1 MNYHLK
7 IIFFLIILLALNAKA
22 YLQSDV
28 LLRKYNTMQGIQK
41 IETGLKVC
49 DSLADY
55 PIEMLVFSKKLL
67 QEAKKIVPKTTLLAK
82 TCKCVSD
89 AYYYSDSIEQ
99 SNKYMQNAIHIASS
113 IHPPDNDF
121 IGETFNDLGLNYM
134 DFGKRTEAY
143 DCLLKANQY
152 LKNSSNNSTKADAIS
167 NLAVFY
173 HSGGQ
178 FEKATELFIQAFT
191 LDKKTG
197 NKQRQSSSLNS
208 LGRVYVDWGKYD
220 TGLKY
225 YFQSL
230 NLLDT
235 VKEKSMIAIR
245 YNNIGMVYQLKNDH
259 KNAINWIDK
268 ARKIEEKEGN
278 NQKLAIRYFNLA
290 NSYAALKD
298 IKNAEI
304 FYGKSNKIFSEIDQ
318 FRELSKVNAAL
329 GQLYFDLGQ
338 YDKAISFYNKSEEY
352 AYKSG
357 TLPEKANIY
366 KSLYQFYKKTGQFE
380 KALKYYD
387 LHTNAKDSIFN
398 LNASKQVEELEI
410 QYQTAQKEVEINR
423 LESENQVKKKEVTFR
438 KRERNIA
445 TFGFIILAVLLGI
458 LYRLFNIVKKQKYI
472 LANQNEELD
481 RLNKIQNQ
489 LFSIISHD
497 FRSITSSYQASA
509 KIIEHYLGKGQPEKL
524 LPIANEITKNSK
536 NLSSM
541 LENLLQWALI
551 RRKGIE
557 PDKKQVIV
565 REEFEKTVEIL
576 KDQIES
582 KDNRVEIF
590 SNNDTVW
597 CDTESLNLIL
607 RNLIANANK
616 FTQNGIIKLESK
628 TSGENTLVI
637 ISDTGTGMSEDTVNS
652 LFSLTKDKT
661 KQGTAGEK
669 GTGLG
674 LLLVSEHLE
683 KNSGTI
689 EINSAP
695 GKGSSFIIKL
705 PAKKI

>member
-1 MNYHLK
+1 MNRLGKLIYFT
-7 IIFFLIILLALNAKA
+7 FFLVLPISGIT
-22 YLQSDV
+22 QSDS
-28 LLRKYNTMQGIQK
+28 LLQAFHSQTSLEK
-41 IETGLKVC
+41 IETGLNIC
-49 DSLADY
+49 QSLEDY
-55 PIEMLVFSKKLL
+55 PKEFLIFSKQLL
-67 QEAKKIVPKTTLLAK
+67 EISGKKSKKTLLHAK
-82 TCKCVSD
+82 VLKAVSD
-89 AYYYSDSIEQ
+89 AYYYSDSIDQ
-99 SNKYMQNAIHIASS
+99 SNKYLLKAIQSASS
-113 IHPPDNDF
+113 LDPADDDF
-121 IGETFNDLGLNYM
+121 IGEAYNDLGLNYL
-134 DFGKRTEAY
+134 DYGDRPEAY
-143 DCLLKANQY
+143 NCLIKANQF

-245 YNNIGMVYQLKNDH
+245 YNNIGMVYQLKKDH
-259 KNAINWIDK
+259 KNAIKWIDK
-268 ARKIEEKEGN
+268 ARKIEAAEGN
-278 NQKLAIRYFNLA
+278 TPKLAIRYFNLA
-290 NSYAALKD
+290 SSYAALKD
-298 IKNAEI
+298 HQSALKYYIDSEN
-304 FYGKSNKIFSEIDQ
+304 IFSSLGQDK
-318 FRELSKVNAAL
+318 ELSKVYAGL
-329 GQLYFDLGQ
+329 GQLMMNQGNDQ
-338 YDKAISFYNKSEEY
+338 KASTYLQKSLEKAEK
-352 AYKSG
+352 AG
-357 TLPEKANIY
+357 TLPEKSNIY
-366 KSLYQFYKKTGQFE
+366 KLLYEFHKKRGQFE
-380 KALKYYD
+380 KALRYFDQYIII
-387 LHTNAKDSIFN
+387 KDSIFN
-398 LNASKQVEELEI
+398 LNSSKQVEELEI
-410 QYQTAQKEVEINR
+410 QYQTAQKEIEITR
-423 LESENQVKKKEVTFR
+423 LESENQVKQKEVTFR

-445 TFGFIILAVLLGI
+445 IFGFIILAVLLGI
-458 LYRLFNIVKKQKYI
+458 LYRLFSIVKKQKYI
-472 LANQNEELD
+472 LSNQNKELD

-590 SNNDTVW
+590 SNDETVW

-695 GKGSSFIIKL
+695 GKGSSFIVKL